1 MSVSLSRLRR
11 SAEWTV
17 VEVEGEMDVQVIP
30 LLADL
35 VGSDTPRVVL
45 DLHEVTFIDAQGLGS
60 MVDTHRRATG
70 SRWLRA
76 TGGAL
81 QQRPRDSSR

>member
-1 MSVSLSRLRR
+1 
-11 SAEWTV
+11 
-17 VEVEGEMDVQVIP
+17 MDVQVIP

-45 DLHEVTFIDAQGLGS
+45 DLHEVTFMDAQGLGS
-60 MVDTHRRATG
+60 IVDTHRRAAG
-70 SRWLRA
+70 GRRVRA

-81 QQRPRDSSR
+81 QQRARDSSR